1 MPFYIQ
7 PSLTRYFPL
16 LHPSSLRLLYLLLF
30 SNVFPAS
37 RNLYSA
43 CLNLSIPPTRPHKIP
58 NNLVSNTPTL
68 HPRPPPR
75 RQPPRP
81 PTRHQPPPQTP
92 PPIHRPKRTHHLHA
106 PKIPPRHPHPP
117 LLRPGPPRP
126 PRLRRHPPRTLM
138 GMRNRRGSGRG
149 VLC

>member
-43 CLNLSIPPTRPHKIP
+43 CLNLPIPPTRPHKIP

-92 PPIHRPKRTHHLHA
+92 PPSIAQNELIIYTHL
-106 PKIPPRHPHPP
+106 KSLQGTLIPR
-117 LLRPGPPRP
+117 
-126 PRLRRHPPRTLM
+126 
-138 GMRNRRGSGRG
+138 SY
-149 VLC
+149 